1 MPRRRRRKSEW
12 EPWDRPWGTGPGR
25 YRWPGAGTPPE
36 EVAEQFARAAQ
47 HVGDKVGRAVE
58 QAFARTTE
66 RLEDTGAEPMGERV
80 ATAIGNAIDRV
91 SGAIPKPDPEKVQRQ
106 RDRQLVRRQDKV
118 THQMFLF
125 SFLWVGVSVAIVLS
139 AGLEGVAGVAVL
151 GAVFGSLVA
160 RNALWRRSN
169 RALVQQARARLE
181 GREIPAAVEDEADGE
196 GTDAAAESSPGLI
209 TPDETVNV
217 EEVSAVELQ
226 GRQILSLLEEMDD
239 ARPDIRQAVDST
251 VAKAR
256 ELNVRRARL
265 ESILEDPDLHGL
277 AERIEALAEQIG
289 STLDDET
296 RAIYERTLEQLRTQ
310 ADSLADIRVMLE
322 RIDAYLNASLQS
334 LRTIHIDLLRLA
346 TGDLDD
352 PQQTLDEVSQRASN
366 LSLEIKGVREV
377 VDEVSRARQAARQ
390 QGQRQI

>member
-12 EPWDRPWGTGPGR
+12 EPWERPWGTGPGR
-25 YRWPGAGTPPE
+25 HRWPGAETPPE

-58 QAFARTTE
+58 QAFARTSE
-66 RLEDTGAEPMGERV
+66 RLDEGGAEPMGERV

-91 SGAIPKPDPEKVQRQ
+91 SEAIPRPDPQKVQRQ

-125 SFLWVGVSVAIVLS
+125 SFLWVGISVAIVLS

-160 RNALWRRSN
+160 RNALWRKSN
-169 RALVQQARARLE
+169 RARVERARARLE
-181 GREIPAAVEDEADGE
+181 GREIPVASADAAQEEDQDEDE
-196 GTDAAAESSPGLI
+196 DASGLI
-209 TPDETVNV
+209 TPDVTVDV

-226 GRQILSLLEEMDD
+226 ARQILSLLGEMDED
-239 ARPDIRQAVDST
+239 RPDIRRAVDST
-251 VAKAR
+251 VDKAR

-265 ESILEDPDLHGL
+265 EAILEDPDLHGL
-277 AERIEALAEQIG
+277 ADRIESLSQQIG
-289 STLDDET
+289 ATLDDET
-296 RAIYERTLEQLRTQ
+296 RTIYERTLEQLRTQ

-352 PQQTLDEVSQRASN
+352 PQQTLAEVSQRASN

-377 VDEVSRARQAARQ
+377 VDEVSRARRAARQ
-390 QGQRQI
+390 QGQWQI